1 MAIAPSIVA
10 AVFNAGVVACV
21 QRRLPQFGRAA
32 ISPVA
37 IPVATV
43 AIVVSIPIAIPI
55 PIPIPI
61 PIAVAVTIVV
71 SIPIAIIV
79 TVPIPIPVVVV
90 VVSVWIL
97 GIVPMFKRCLEI
109 QTIEISAAEPR

>member
-10 AVFNAGVVACV
+10 AELYASVVARV

-43 AIVVSIPIAIPI
+43 AIVVSIPISIPI
-55 PIPIPI
+55 TITISI
-61 PIAVAVTIVV
+61 SITIAVTVVAIVV
-71 SIPIAIIV
+71 SIR
-79 TVPIPIPVVVV
+79 
-90 VVSVWIL
+90 IL
-97 GIVPMFKRCLEI
+97 GLVPMFKRYLEI
-109 QTIEISAAEPR
+109 PTIEISVAEPRI